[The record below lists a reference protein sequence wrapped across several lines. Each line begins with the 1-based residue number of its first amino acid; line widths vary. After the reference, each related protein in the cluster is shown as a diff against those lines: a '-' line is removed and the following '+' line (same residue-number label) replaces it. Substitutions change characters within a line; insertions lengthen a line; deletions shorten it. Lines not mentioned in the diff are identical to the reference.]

1 MVAAQKNDEKTFY
14 KMRDIKRGIKK
25 LVRHAEISEKAI
37 EAYLVRKVT
46 AMGGECLK
54 FTSHTDTGYP
64 DRLLLLPGGKTIWVE
79 VKSKGEKPRLIQ
91 DVRMARLRR
100 MGFRVYVADSREKVD
115 EIVRAA
121 AEPLHTE
128 KGEDDGVQTV

>member
-1 MVAAQKNDEKTFY
+1 MKEIRKSIRRLA
-14 KMRDIKRGIKK
+14 
-25 LVRHAEISEKAI
+25 RHAEESEKAI
-37 EAYLVRKVT
+37 EAYLIRRVESC
-46 AMGGECLK
+46 GGICLK
-54 FTSHTDTGYP
+54 FMSHSETGYP
-64 DRLLLLPGGKTIWVE
+64 DRLLLLPRGRMAWVE

-91 DVRMARLRR
+91 EVRMARLRR

-128 KGEDDGVQTV
+128 KGENDGVQTV

>member
-1 MVAAQKNDEKTFY
+1 MKEIRKSIRRLA
-14 KMRDIKRGIKK
+14 
-25 LVRHAEISEKAI
+25 RHAEESEKAI
-37 EAYLVRKVT
+37 EAYLVRKVESC
-46 AMGGECLK
+46 GGICLK
-54 FTSHTDTGYP
+54 FTSHTETGYP
-64 DRLLLLPGGKTIWVE
+64 DRLLLLPRGRMAWVE

-128 KGEDDGVQTV
+128 KGEDDGV

>member
-1 MVAAQKNDEKTFY
+1 MKEIRKSIRRLA
-14 KMRDIKRGIKK
+14 
-25 LVRHAEISEKAI
+25 RHAEESEKAI
-37 EAYLVRKVT
+37 EAYLVRKVESC
-46 AMGGECLK
+46 GGICLK
-54 FTSHTDTGYP
+54 FMSHSETGYP
-64 DRLLLLPGGKTIWVE
+64 DRLLLMPGGRMAWVE

-91 DVRMARLRR
+91 EVRMARLRR

-121 AEPLHTE
+121 AEPLNTE

>member
-1 MVAAQKNDEKTFY
+1 MKEIRKSIRRLA
-14 KMRDIKRGIKK
+14 
-25 LVRHAEISEKAI
+25 RHAEESEKAI
-37 EAYLVRKVT
+37 EAYLVRKVESC
-46 AMGGECLK
+46 GGICLK
-54 FTSHTDTGYP
+54 FMSHSETGYP
-64 DRLLLLPGGKTIWVE
+64 DRLLLLPRGRMAWVE

-121 AEPLHTE
+121 AEPLNTE
-128 KGEDDGVQTV
+128 KGEDDGV

>member
-1 MVAAQKNDEKTFY
+1 MKEIRKSIRRLA
-14 KMRDIKRGIKK
+14 
-25 LVRHAEISEKAI
+25 RHAEESEKAI
-37 EAYLVRKVT
+37 ETYLVRKVESC
-46 AMGGECLK
+46 GGICLK
-54 FTSHTDTGYP
+54 FVSHTETGYP
-64 DRLLLLPGGKTIWVE
+64 DRLLLLPRGRMAWVE

-128 KGEDDGVQTV
+128 KGEDDGV

>member
-54 FTSHTDTGYP
+54 FSSHTDTGYP

-79 VKSKGEKPRLIQ
+79 VKSKGEKPRLLQ
-91 DVRMARLRR
+91 EVRMARLRR
-100 MGFRVYVADSREKVD
+100 LGFEAHVVDSREKVE
-115 EIVRAA
+115 EI
-121 AEPLHTE
+121 L
-128 KGEDDGVQTV
+128 KLKIED